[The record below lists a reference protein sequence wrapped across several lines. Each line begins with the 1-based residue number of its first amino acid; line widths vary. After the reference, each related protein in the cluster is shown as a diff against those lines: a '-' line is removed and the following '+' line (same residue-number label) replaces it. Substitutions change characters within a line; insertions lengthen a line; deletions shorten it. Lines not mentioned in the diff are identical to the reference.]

1 MMGYSRPRIKNIYPV
16 YKLDKNRFRI
26 GAQMNITREFEDPTG
41 QLWDFVKRLDGR
53 ELPLIEADLQA
64 IYPEVTHDDIVFA
77 LELLD
82 KEGFIEEYQDV
93 NLVEER
99 YMSNVNYFRRY
110 LGSYDESLTVQRK
123 LNESSILLLG
133 LGGGGSNI
141 LSLLAGIGPK
151 KLTIVDYDKVES
163 SNLGRQLLYK
173 EDDIGK
179 LKTET
184 ALREFQKMNS
194 SVSINAITKKITSVS
209 DVVELLDGID
219 LVICAIDEPPF
230 VAQRIV
236 NEAIVKV
243 GVPCVFGGSQ
253 VSRGRVYSV
262 IPKKTGCFD
271 CLNIHYTKT
280 SPNFIDQFIGFQKI
294 KFDPPTIAYAPAIL
308 QLCSAIVDE
317 SVRLLT
323 KYTEPMSLSTQF
335 EINYETGASFCH
347 KPWPRY
353 EDECPTCGKGTV
365 SEWEI
370 FNHYNS

>member
-1 MMGYSRPRIKNIYPV
+1 MMGDSRPRIKNIYPV

-243 GVPCVFGGSQ
+243 GVPCVFGGAQ

>member
-1 MMGYSRPRIKNIYPV
+1 
-16 YKLDKNRFRI
+16 
-26 GAQMNITREFEDPTG
+26 MNITREFEDPTG

-173 EDDIGK
+173 ENDIGK

-236 NEAIVKV
+236 NKAIVKV
-243 GVPCVFGGSQ
+243 GVPCVFGGS
-253 VSRGRVYSV
+253 
-262 IPKKTGCFD
+262 
-271 CLNIHYTKT
+271 
-280 SPNFIDQFIGFQKI
+280 
-294 KFDPPTIAYAPAIL
+294 
-308 QLCSAIVDE
+308 
-317 SVRLLT
+317 
-323 KYTEPMSLSTQF
+323 
-335 EINYETGASFCH
+335 
-347 KPWPRY
+347 
-353 EDECPTCGKGTV
+353 
-365 SEWEI
+365 
-370 FNHYNS
+370 

>member
-1 MMGYSRPRIKNIYPV
+1 MGRLAK
-16 YKLDKNRFRI
+16 I
-26 GAQMNITREFEDPTG
+26 G
-41 QLWDFVKRLDGR
+41 LS
-53 ELPLIEADLQA
+53 IEADLQA

-236 NEAIVKV
+236 NKAIVKV